1 MRRILQKTPGRP
13 EQRNQSLA
21 VLKAIVAEVGGSR
34 QPHSADS
41 YLPAYL
47 IEAAKQA
54 IAHDERE
61 WK

>member
-1 MRRILQKTPGRP
+1 MRRVLQKTPGRP

-21 VLKAIVAEVGGSR
+21 VLKAIVGELDGIR

-47 IEAAKQA
+47 IDAAKRA
-54 IAHDERE
+54 IAHDE
-61 WK
+61 KGM